1 LRGLGGGGVP
11 EAALAGLFDDEGAG
25 GVVDALYGDGSVL
38 FDLDIAEP
46 EVLDEVAVGLAAGD
60 EERADGGRLSAGP
73 TLETANDADV
83 EEARNQAQ
91 SDAVGGDGR

>member
-1 LRGLGGGGVP
+1 MSPRQHLRDFSTTR
-11 EAALAGLFDDEGAG
+11 ELAVSLMPCTETGP
-25 GVVDALYGDGSVL
+25 SSSTC
-38 FDLDIAEP
+38 IAEP
-46 EVLDEVAVGLAAGD
+46 EVLDEVAVGAAGD
-60 EERADGGRLSAGP
+60 EERANGGRLSAGP